1 MLARRLNYCVAR
13 RSPLDSVVRMFTS
26 GLGTVRWETS
36 LAGDHLEF
44 KVSGPLS
51 WSTSSIFAD
60 AVSLM
65 RHQSEYERFLLDS
78 GYELSLVEERRR
90 TPERRKCPRDERD
103 RRRSAE
109 LTAI

>member
-1 MLARRLNYCVAR
+1 MD
-13 RSPLDSVVRMFTS
+13 LDSVVRMFTS

-36 LAGDHLEF
+36 IAGDRLEF

-51 WSTSSIFAD
+51 WSTSSVFPD

-78 GYELSLVEERRR
+78 GYELSQVEERRR
-90 TPERRKCPRDERD
+90 RPDRRRGPRAERD
-103 RRRSAE
+103 RRRSAD